1 MGSDLERT
9 SQFSKFLIPSRKKIF
24 IGLFLN
30 MYLLTY
36 FAEMVNSTSTV
47 RFCDTAPGKKLE
59 FDNMIFP
66 RNL

>member
-1 MGSDLERT
+1 
-9 SQFSKFLIPSRKKIF
+9 
-24 IGLFLN
+24 

-36 FAEMVNSTSTV
+36 SAEMANSTSTV

-66 RNL
+66 RKL